1 VDHGSVK
8 GSFCSGVASALSVRS
23 GALSLDI
30 ECGIPSTDC
39 WPDFQV
45 EEAVSTLKSKEKSHI
60 TALYPQAWLGRYQR
74 VVQACQEL

>member
-1 VDHGSVK
+1 VDDGSVK

-23 GALSLDI
+23 GALSLDT

-45 EEAVSTLKSKEKSHI
+45 EEAASTLKSKEDVWHNCNESPDL
-60 TALYPQAWLGRYQR
+60 AG
-74 VVQACQEL
+74 